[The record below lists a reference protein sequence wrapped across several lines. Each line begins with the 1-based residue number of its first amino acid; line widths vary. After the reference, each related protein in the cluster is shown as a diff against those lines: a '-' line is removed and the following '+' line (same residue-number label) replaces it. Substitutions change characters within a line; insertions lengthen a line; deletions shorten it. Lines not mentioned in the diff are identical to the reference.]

1 MFYLFIIIIIACVCD
16 HDIATIIIYKYNN
29 NNNGLSHKLHNI
41 NNISYIVYNVTIKLT
56 NQRIS
61 ARANVKLADSCVH
74 INSRG
79 VETTSIYL
87 QISIWQMKI

>member
-1 MFYLFIIIIIACVCD
+1 MY
-16 HDIATIIIYKYNN
+16 
-29 NNNGLSHKLHNI
+29 
-41 NNISYIVYNVTIKLT
+41 TIKLM

-61 ARANVKLADSCVH
+61 ARANAKLADSCVH

-87 QISIWQMKI
+87 QIPIWQMKI